1 MKKIR
6 AKMRKLKMTRWN
18 KLTRGE
24 KVAKVV
30 LKLVKYA
37 VIAAIIV
44 LGISVVAAVAIGV
57 FAAFAIASAIAGGF
71 ENASN
76 AYRPGDRYVRFWK

>member
-1 MKKIR
+1 MKKLR

-30 LKLVKYA
+30 LKLVKF
-37 VIAAIIV
+37 VTIAIIFA
-44 LGISVVAAVAIGV
+44 LGITVVAAVAIGV
-57 FAAFAIASAIAGGF
+57 FAAFAIISAVSGGF
-71 ENASN
+71 DNASR
-76 AYRPGDRYVRFWK
+76 AYRPGDRYVRFW

>member
-1 MKKIR
+1 MNKLR

-37 VIAAIIV
+37 VIAALIV
-44 LGISVVAAVAIGV
+44 LGVTVAVSVAIGV

-71 ENASN
+71 ENASR
-76 AYRPGDRYVRFWK
+76 AYRPGDRYVRWF